1 MSGLADSPSA
11 RLVAAAQTIVTVVDE
26 EGRTLELRR
35 PTALDRLRLL
45 RAVGPQGALNDRYLG
60 MAMLAACVLSIDGVP
75 LPFPVNEAGVET
87 SVQRLGDAGLAAA
100 AEALAPVDEEQ
111 QAGN

>member
-1 MSGLADSPSA
+1 MSTSPEGPSA
-11 RLVAAAQTIVTVVDE
+11 RLVAAAQAVMIAVDE

-45 RAVGPQGALNDRYLG
+45 RAVGPQGAQNDRYLG

-87 SVQRLGDAGLAAA
+87 SVQRLGDSGLAAA
-100 AEALAPVDEEQ
+100 AEALAPADEEQ
-111 QAGN
+111 PEGN